1 LDRRY
6 RISTDG
12 QSWIRI
18 GLGNVT
24 FVVDM
29 IMAEKLSLFPGR
41 DEKGR
46 QIGELS
52 IPAHT
57 MEALDSYFLKGYQ
70 PGGFLTSVLT
80 NNLIGAVNSADS
92 ANRHAIYEIVKW
104 LTTEAKVPPGSW
116 GCAENIVIWVNDI
129 GGART
134 KFVDRMEKEY
144 IWKALKA

>member
-1 LDRRY
+1 M
-6 RISTDG
+6 S
-12 QSWIRI
+12 
-18 GLGNVT
+18 VT
-24 FVVDM
+24 F
-29 IMAEKLSLFPGR
+29 SLFPGR

-46 QIGELS
+46 RIGELS
-52 IPAHT
+52 IPTHT

-104 LTTEAKVPPGSW
+104 LTTERNVPPNSW
-116 GCAENIVIWVNDI
+116 GCTENVLDWLHDTNKI
-129 GGART
+129 RT
-134 KFVDRMEKEY
+134 NFVDKFEKEY